1 MGKYFGTDGFRGKA
15 GEVLTA
21 EHAFK
26 TGRFLG
32 WYYKQR
38 HTADKARIVIGK
50 DTRRS
55 SYMYES
61 ALAAG
66 ITSSGADAYLL
77 HVTTTPCVSFITR
90 TENFDCG
97 VMISASHNPF
107 YDNGIKLMNAEGEK
121 MDDELQDQLEA
132 YIDGDPDSVPWA
144 TGADIGCT
152 IDFYSGRNRYIGYL
166 TGLATRSF
174 SDHKVALDCANG
186 SSWMI
191 GRAVF
196 DALGSKTYVINNEPD
211 GVNINRGCGS
221 THIEGLQQYVR
232 EHQLDVGFAFDGDAD
247 RCLAVD
253 ELGNVVNGDHI
264 MYICAKHFK
273 SLGQL
278 PSNTVVTTVMSNFGL
293 YKALDRIG
301 IAYEKTA
308 VGDRYVYENMKEND
322 HLIGGEQSGH
332 VIFRKYAHTGDGL
345 ITAIMLM
352 GVMIET
358 QLPLSVLASEVTM
371 YPQVLKNVI
380 VDDKDGTLAD
390 PAVQKSVEECTQRLG
405 SNGRVLLRKSGTE
418 PVLRVMAEAGSLA
431 DCEANVDAIIAA
443 MDASGHLI
451 EVKKK

>member
-15 GEVLTA
+15 GVDLTA

-32 WYYKQR
+32 WYYSRNHKDER
-38 HTADKARIVIGK
+38 ARIVIGK

-66 ITSSGADAYLL
+66 IASSGADAYLL

-107 YDNGIKLMNAEGEK
+107 YDNGIKLMNGIGEK
-121 MDDELQDQLEA
+121 MDDELQDELEA
-132 YIDGDPDSVPWA
+132 YIDGDPDSIPYA
-144 TGADIGCT
+144 AEDKIGCT

-166 TGLATRSF
+166 TSLATRSF
-174 SDHKVALDCANG
+174 SDHKIALDCANG
-186 SSWMI
+186 STWMI

-196 DALGSKTYVINNEPD
+196 DALGAKTYVINDKPD
-211 GVNINRGCGS
+211 GLNVNLHCGS

-232 EHQLDVGFAFDGDAD
+232 ENKLDVGFAFDGDAD

-264 MYICAKHFK
+264 MYICAKYLK
-273 SLGQL
+273 NRGQL

-301 IAYEKTA
+301 ISYEKTA

-352 GVMIET
+352 GVLIDT
-358 QLPLSVLASEVTM
+358 QLPLSVLAGEMTM
-371 YPQVLKNVI
+371 YPQVLKNVK
-380 VDDKDGTLAD
+380 VDDKDGTMAD
-390 PAVQKSVEECTQRLG
+390 PAVQAAVDACTERLG
-405 SNGRVLLRKSGTE
+405 ANGRVLLRKSGTE

-431 DCEANVDAIIAA
+431 ECETNVDAIIAA

-451 EVKKK
+451 EVKK